1 MTLLAFA
8 ADRRAAVIRIERR
21 PRLLHTH
28 RAAVDR
34 YRLPAGPTAAANPPH
49 PAAVD
54 GCYRHADGRK
64 RVL

>member
-28 RAAVDR
+28 RAAVD
-34 YRLPAGPTAAANPPH
+34 
-49 PAAVD
+49 
-54 GCYRHADGRK
+54 GCYRHANGRK
-64 RVL
+64 TVL